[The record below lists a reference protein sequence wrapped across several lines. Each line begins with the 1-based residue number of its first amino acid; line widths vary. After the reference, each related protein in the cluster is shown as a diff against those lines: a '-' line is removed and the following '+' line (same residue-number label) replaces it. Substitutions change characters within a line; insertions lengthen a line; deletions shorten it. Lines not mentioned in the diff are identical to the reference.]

1 AKQGITLALTPE
13 AKKHV
18 AMAGFTPRYGVRPLK
33 GAIRNLLRRPISRM
47 IVSGQLPKGS
57 TLTITAETA
66 DKPEEWVVS

>member
-1 AKQGITLALTPE
+1 
-13 AKKHV
+13 
-18 AMAGFTPRYGVRPLK
+18 
-33 GAIRNLLRRPISRM
+33 M